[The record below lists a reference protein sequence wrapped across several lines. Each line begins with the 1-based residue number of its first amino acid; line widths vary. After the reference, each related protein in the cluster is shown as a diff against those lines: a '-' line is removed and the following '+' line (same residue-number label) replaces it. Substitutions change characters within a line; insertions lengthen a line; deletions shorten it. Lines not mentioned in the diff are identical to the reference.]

1 MPGALEGIKVFE
13 VSQIVAG
20 PYCGVNLA
28 DLGADVVKVEPPGG
42 EGSRQTGGF
51 MPGESK
57 GFHSLNRG
65 KRSLV
70 MNLQSP
76 EVQALVH
83 RIIAGFDVF
92 VINARPGVPERLRV
106 DYETLKQFRPDLVYF
121 ENTGFGRSGPSA
133 KRSGSDAVAQ
143 AYSGLM
149 AGDGKVDEFGA
160 PEIIS
165 ATAPADFQAG
175 LAGAMAI
182 CAALFHRER
191 TGRGQLVQ
199 TSLLQAGLA
208 LQGTR
213 VGKLPVL
220 DAETSDKM
228 YQRVLDVRAAGGSY
242 RDQIEARGSLFDQMG
257 RAAFGLYYGGYAVK
271 DGGIILG
278 ALTPLN
284 REQMRRALGIDDDP
298 TSDPN
303 FDSMDPES
311 RRLVDVMKDRIRS
324 IMLTKTMD
332 EWTEAFDR
340 EGAPVSK
347 VNFPE
352 EMADDP
358 QVTAMGY
365 MLDLEHEL
373 TGPERMVGPI
383 VTMSDTPTGTAKSSP
398 PLGRHTDEV
407 LREHGVGD
415 EEIATLRAA
424 GAIA

>member
-257 RAAFGLYYGGYAVK
+257 RAAFG
-271 DGGIILG
+271 
-278 ALTPLN
+278 ALL
-284 REQMRRALGIDDDP
+284 
-298 TSDPN
+298 
-303 FDSMDPES
+303 
-311 RRLVDVMKDRIRS
+311 RRLRGEGRRHHPRSAHAAEPRADAPRPRDRRRPDLRPELRLDGPGEPPPRRRDERPHPLDHAHEDHGRVDRGVRPRGRPR
-324 IMLTKTMD
+324 L
-332 EWTEAFDR
+332 
-340 EGAPVSK
+340 EGQLPRGDGRR
-347 VNFPE
+347 PRR
-352 EMADDP
+352 
-358 QVTAMGY
+358 
-365 MLDLEHEL
+365 L
-373 TGPERMVGPI
+373 RRW
-383 VTMSDTPTGTAKSSP
+383 GTCSTSS
-398 PLGRHTDEV
+398 TS
-407 LREHGVGD
+407 
-415 EEIATLRAA
+415 
-424 GAIA
+424 